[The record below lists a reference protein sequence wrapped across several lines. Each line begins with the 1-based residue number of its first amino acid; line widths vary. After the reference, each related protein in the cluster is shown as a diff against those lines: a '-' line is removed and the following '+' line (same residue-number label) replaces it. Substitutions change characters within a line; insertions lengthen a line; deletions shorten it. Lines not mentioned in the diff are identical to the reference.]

1 MGGEFRIIDP
11 HKYDAKNQVYMLNTE
26 LITASLMSSYSLCTE
41 FVRDWFLEKFPSN
54 FFSFMHVDGA
64 NVLKESIL
72 DRNVILNHV
81 QANKA
86 ALVITPTI
94 DEEFNRDG
102 CDQFYGLGLM
112 LRRRPLEAAFWSDFK
127 NNRHISIEMQQ
138 ISMQFDIKATVHT
151 RMQQLELLEYMKRAF
166 NIKYTETR
174 YVDQDFL
181 LPRKLMYCIAED
193 EKIPIAPNGD
203 ILDPMKLLYYMN
215 KNSKLP
221 ILYKT
226 RSSTGQPEF
235 FCRFPET
242 VIHLNKANINKDDG
256 TRYNHLSDMFSV
268 TFSIAVEMGAPA
280 FFEYHSATP
289 ERIFPEALSM
299 ENIDVFL
306 VNKIPLFRIPDIND
320 RGWSVYVKD
329 VDGLIEEDLTK
340 PMTAEFKGYF
350 AGELLELAETHLSKG
365 ISPALF
371 MDLRIFN
378 NHGEVT
384 GTIDWETFTFT
395 SNEPVKNSVNTIVL
409 YMDMAYVNSQRISKF
424 NMQYNFNRQGN
435 SKLSDTRYS

>member
-41 FVRDWFLEKFPSN
+41 FVRDWFLEKFPDN
-54 FFSFMHVDGA
+54 FFSFLHVDGA
-64 NVLKESIL
+64 NVLRESIL
-72 DRNVILNHV
+72 DRNKILNHV

-94 DEEFNRDG
+94 DEDFNREG
-102 CDQFYGLGLM
+102 CDQYYGLGLM

-151 RMQQLELLEYMKRAF
+151 RMQQLELLEFMKRAF

-203 ILDPMKLLYYMN
+203 IQDPMRLLYYMN

-242 VIHLNKANINKDDG
+242 VIHLNKANISKDDG
-256 TRYNHLSDMFSV
+256 TRFNHLSDMFSV

-299 ENIDVFL
+299 ENIDVFI
-306 VNKIPLFRIPDIND
+306 VNKIPLFRIPDINE

-329 VDGLIEEDLTK
+329 VDGLVEDDLTK
-340 PMTAEFKGYF
+340 PMTAEFKEYF

-378 NHGEVT
+378 NHGEVK

-409 YMDMAYVNSQRISKF
+409 YMDMTYVNSQRISKF
-424 NMQYNFNRQGN
+424 NMQYNFNRQSN
-435 SKLSDTRYS
+435 SKLSDTRSP